1 MWSDC
6 GILHVRKLSRKRDR
20 KGAVPSAV
28 RGCPFEKPRTRA
40 PSAAPLRSA
49 SSVFSL
55 LDRGPVPP
63 SLGTSEYFRASYA
76 VGSLGTAHGLAAKTV
91 AREDATT
98 AELIVAMRGG
108 SDERTAAD
116 HALAARDGA
125 DKTMAVE
132 IQEVLDLR
140 GSDTAC
146 LLALGAE
153 RPVQPSATAP
163 AQIALRTST
172 SGSAARRSL
181 SAGLLEEVGGGGVV
195 VQEPG

>member
-1 MWSDC
+1 M
-6 GILHVRKLSRKRDR
+6 L
-20 KGAVPSAV
+20 
-28 RGCPFEKPRTRA
+28 
-40 PSAAPLRSA
+40 AAPTAARKPA
-49 SSVFSL
+49 GVRVR
-55 LDRGPVPP
+55 RGRPAATAAGGRGEADANAA
-63 SLGTSEYFRASYA
+63 LA
-76 VGSLGTAHGLAAKTV
+76 VKACC
-91 AREDATT
+91 EDATT

-153 RPVQPSATAP
+153 WCGP
-163 AQIALRTST
+163 
-172 SGSAARRSL
+172 
-181 SAGLLEEVGGGGVV
+181 
-195 VQEPG
+195 

>member
-1 MWSDC
+1 MKNC
-6 GILHVRKLSRKRDR
+6 
-20 KGAVPSAV
+20 
-28 RGCPFEKPRTRA
+28 C
-40 PSAAPLRSA
+40 
-49 SSVFSL
+49 
-55 LDRGPVPP
+55 
-63 SLGTSEYFRASYA
+63 
-76 VGSLGTAHGLAAKTV
+76 
-91 AREDATT
+91 EDATT

-153 RPVQPSATAP
+153 WCGPCKVLKR
-163 AQIALRTST
+163 ALRKGRRGLAGYVDPERKLTSIKKGP
-172 SGSAARRSL
+172 SWGAGSNTITLRLQRGTASERR
-181 SAGLLEEVGGGGVV
+181 
-195 VQEPG
+195 